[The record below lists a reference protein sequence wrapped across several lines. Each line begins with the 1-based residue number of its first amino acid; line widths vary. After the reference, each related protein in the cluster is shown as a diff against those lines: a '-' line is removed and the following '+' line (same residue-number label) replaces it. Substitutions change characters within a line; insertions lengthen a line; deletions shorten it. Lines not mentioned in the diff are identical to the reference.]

1 MIDYVVLGLV
11 QGLTEFLPISSSGH
25 LVLAE
30 RLLGFAPPGLIVE
43 AALHLGTLASLLVVF
58 RSDIIDLLRS
68 FSPRGTIDLRKEIG
82 YLILGTVPI
91 VVAGLAMRG
100 GADAWFRSL
109 WVVGGGWLV
118 TAGVLVVADRRGRR
132 SRAALPS
139 AAGAVVIGAAQAL
152 ALAPGA
158 SRSGLS
164 IGAGVLAGLRPE
176 RAARFSFLLA
186 IPAVTGAA
194 GLAIWDGLRAGR
206 GPVGEELW
214 GTLIG
219 AAVAFGVGLAA
230 LRFLLAIVAR
240 GRLWP
245 FAVYCAAASALSF
258 SLALA
263 GLS

>member
-1 MIDYVVLGLV
+1 VIYYIVLGLV

-30 RLLGFAPPGLIVE
+30 KLLGFAPSGLIVE

-58 RSDIIDLLRS
+58 RSDIIGLLRS
-68 FSPRGTIDLRKEIG
+68 FSPRGTMDLRKEIG

-91 VVAGLAMRG
+91 VVAGLAMRSA
-100 GADAWFRSL
+100 ADAWFRSL
-109 WVVGGGWLV
+109 WVLGAGWLV
-118 TAGVLVVADRRGRR
+118 TAAVLVAADRRSRR

-139 AAGAVVIGAAQAL
+139 AAGAIVIGAAQAL

-164 IGAGVLAGLRPE
+164 IGAGILAGLRSE

-194 GLAIWDGLRAGR
+194 GLAIWDGLRAGG

-214 GTLIG
+214 GILIG
-219 AAVAFGVGLAA
+219 AVVAFGVGLAA

-245 FAVYCAAASALSF
+245 FAVYCGAASALAF

-263 GLS
+263 GLA